1 MGSQRVMSRSSNP
14 FMVTS
19 NECYGITFEKVV
31 SNALSFSS
39 PVEKNDGPFEPK
51 SGEKKM
57 SHDESLPSSLD
68 MTFLYS
74 RESDQHGKGVAHSDS
89 ALSKIL
95 REKETDPLSK
105 RRKYS
110 IFVEKS
116 LCRDDANTGMSRKT
130 AVTKEEVAEIISNYD
145 HKPKEEHPLFSTT
158 ANEFGSRKPTEASL
172 TTARYG
178 LSQKFSQ
185 SFNHTMYRDEG
196 LNASVTKNRIHDHL
210 NIQFV

>member
-1 MGSQRVMSRSSNP
+1 MGSQRVRSRSSNP

-19 NECYGITFEKVV
+19 NECYGMSIEKVARHA
-31 SNALSFSS
+31 SSFAS
-39 PVEKNDGPFEPK
+39 PIVKNDGPFDPN
-51 SGEKKM
+51 SGEKQL
-57 SHDESLPSSLD
+57 SQNESLPSSPD

-74 RESDQHGKGVAHSDS
+74 RESDQHGKGVNHSDS

-95 REKETDPLSK
+95 REKETDPISK

-110 IFVEKS
+110 IFVKES
-116 LCRDDANTGMSRKT
+116 LCRDDANTGLSRKT

-158 ANEFGSRKPTEASL
+158 ANEFGSRKPTGASL

-185 SFNHTMYRDEG
+185 SFNRTMYRDEG